1 MIYTLRYSKGEV
13 ELKHFSLKCLEVSQR
28 TFFVFISLLR
38 TLKRGLK
45 STAEPMYSSL
55 HLSQVIKYIRAGKIR
70 RTLVSCAYRVP
81 EVASRKNLNKFH
93 KCLLKAY
100 NLHIF

>member
-13 ELKHFSLKCLEVSQR
+13 ELKDFLLKCLEVSQR

-81 EVASRKNLNKFH
+81 EVVSRRTKYRVSKLFIYS
-93 KCLLKAY
+93 L
-100 NLHIF
+100 

>member
-13 ELKHFSLKCLEVSQR
+13 ELKDFLLKCLEVSQR

-70 RTLVSCAYRVP
+70 RTLVSSAYRVP
-81 EVASRKNLNKFH
+81 EVASRRTKYRVSKLFIYS
-93 KCLLKAY
+93 L
-100 NLHIF
+100 

>member
-13 ELKHFSLKCLEVSQR
+13 ELKHFLLKCLEVSQR

-70 RTLVSCAYRVP
+70 RTLVSSAYRVP
-81 EVASRKNLNKFH
+81 EVASRRTKYRVSKLFIYS
-93 KCLLKAY
+93 L
-100 NLHIF
+100 